1 MQSTHRYDAAIPYIG
16 SHSTMRRFRWLW
28 LLLLV
33 PASPGC
39 LSLHRPPPVPIQ
51 VIDAETHAPIAGAN
65 VRLWCPNRVHARLG
79 DEDPAVTNDDGQAL
93 LRATTRKDRG
103 IVTE

>member
-51 VIDAETHAPIAGAN
+51 VIDAETHAPIAGAK
-65 VRLWCPNRVHARLG
+65 VRLWCPNRLHLKLG
-79 DEDPAVTNDDGQAL
+79 SEAAAITNEEAQAT
-93 LRATTRKDRG
+93 LRASRHEDLG
-103 IVTE
+103 IV